1 MGNESIRYLIVP
13 GWQGSPED
21 HWQTH
26 WQNSLPN
33 SARVEQADWLTP
45 RREDWVAALAEV
57 TVAEYRA
64 GNSTVNYVHKLPG
77 IHKAGDVTLKR
88 GLIASLDL
96 WNWVNQVRRGNMDAR
111 ATVVIQLLSEDH
123 AATVA
128 SWKLINARPSKWTGP
143 TLAAKGGSDV
153 AMEELTLV
161 CEDLEFE

>member
-1 MGNESIRYLIVP
+1 MATL
-13 GWQGSPED
+13 
-21 HWQTH
+21 
-26 WQNSLPN
+26 
-33 SARVEQADWLTP
+33 
-45 RREDWVAALAEV
+45 REDPYGPFNFKVTISPASGGEFRGGFSDVSGLSTEITHADYREGTDAANRPRKVPLM
-57 TVAEYRA
+57 Y
-64 GNSTVNYVHKLPG
+64 
-77 IHKAGDVTLKR
+77 KAGDVTLKR
-88 GLIASLDL
+88 GMIASLDL

-143 TLAAKGGSDV
+143 TLAAKGASDV